1 MDWENV
7 LKVRDIKI
15 PKKRK
20 QDKVDTSKFYSRPA
34 QKKNKEKTKTEPF
47 QYTPTPRGKRK
58 FSNLK
63 GKSLQRALE
72 RRRLNIKER
81 ADKIKNRIQELKKV
95 IEDLPLIQRH
105 HYSEP
110 LLEIERDID
119 ELIES
124 TKRPKKDDTF
134 EKEAGGVSFGGHG
147 TNPEL
152 FNISYGKKRRKKDG
166 KESSN

>member
-58 FSNLK
+58 FSNFK
-63 GKSLQRALE
+63 GKS
-72 RRRLNIKER
+72 LNIKER
-81 ADKIKNRIQELKKV
+81 ADKVKNRIQELKKV

-105 HYSEP
+105 HNSET

-147 TNPEL
+147 TSPEL

-166 KESSN
+166 KESK

>member
-58 FSNLK
+58 FSNFK
-63 GKSLQRALE
+63 GKS
-72 RRRLNIKER
+72 LNIKER
-81 ADKIKNRIQELKKV
+81 ADKVKNRIQELKKV

-105 HYSEP
+105 HNSET

-119 ELIES
+119 ELIER

-166 KESSN
+166 KESK

>member
-58 FSNLK
+58 FSNFK
-63 GKSLQRALE
+63 GKS
-72 RRRLNIKER
+72 LNIKER

-105 HYSEP
+105 HNSET

-119 ELIES
+119 ELIER

-147 TNPEL
+147 ANPEL
-152 FNISYGKKRRKKDG
+152 FNIRYGKKRRDKNG

>member
-58 FSNLK
+58 FSNFK
-63 GKSLQRALE
+63 GKS
-72 RRRLNIKER
+72 LNIKER
-81 ADKIKNRIQELKKV
+81 ADKVKNRIQELKKV

-105 HYSEP
+105 HNSET

-119 ELIES
+119 ELIER

-147 TNPEL
+147 ANPEL

-166 KESSN
+166 KEGK